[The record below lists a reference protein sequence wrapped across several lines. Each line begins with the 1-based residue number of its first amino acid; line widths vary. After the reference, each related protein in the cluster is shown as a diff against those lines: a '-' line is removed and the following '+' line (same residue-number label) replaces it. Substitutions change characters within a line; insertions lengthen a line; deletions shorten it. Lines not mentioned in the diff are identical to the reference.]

1 MIVASNRKKLRVLTL
16 DHGKITTK
24 QITKEEFDKS
34 LKEKGLSTE
43 FNKLIKD
50 LQSKHVI
57 GGGVTTMVGG
67 ELGGVTTMV
76 GGELITLGVIGSLA
90 LKAIATEAAIRTGLK
105 CLLYSGFAML
115 NRDALTNIMKEK
127 EILVESAKQ
136 MKNFPWANI
145 ILNLYGVGDPDVS
158 DGFWTS
164 VSARLYGGMTM
175 SEVYG
180 IATVFSDLAFGSL
193 KSFVGYASE
202 FYTYMSPA

>member
-50 LQSKHVI
+50 LQSQHVI
-57 GGGVTTMVGG
+57 GG
-67 ELGGVTTMV
+67 GGVTTMV
-76 GGELITLGVIGSLA
+76 GGELITLGAIGSLA

-105 CLLYSGFAML
+105 SLLYSGFAML